1 LKRNMKPKRNT
12 KTPPPRLS
20 LLTAEMVEAELPAA
34 DTALP
39 AVGSELFAVGA
50 DVDLETLLAAWHTAT
65 VRLEKTHEMLCAEV
79 ARLTKELEQ
88 KNSELA
94 RKNRLADLGQMAS
107 HVAHEVRNNL
117 VPVSLYMSLL
127 RRRLS
132 DDSGSLDILAKV
144 EAGFAALDVTVN
156 DLLNFTAHRSP
167 QWQTFLVGDLVEEVC
182 ESLEPQLEA
191 QRIDL
196 DVDVPPNTLLTA
208 DREMVRRA
216 LLNLVL
222 NAIDVMPDGGALV
235 ITSYDGARGFEL
247 EVADSGPGLSEE
259 DEQRVFEP
267 FYTTKQ
273 NGTGLG
279 LAIVY
284 HVAEAHGGTVTAA
297 NCPEGGAAFTLKFP
311 PRKSMRAAA

>member
-1 LKRNMKPKRNT
+1 MNSKQ
-12 KTPPPRLS
+12 KTTTTPPRLS
-20 LLTAEMVEAELPAA
+20 LLTAEMVDADSAVIDTRPPTGDVELL
-34 DTALP
+34 TS
-39 AVGSELFAVGA
+39 GS

-65 VRLEKTHEMLCAEV
+65 VRLERTHETLCAEV

-222 NAIDVMPDGGALV
+222 NAIDVMPDGGDLV

-259 DEQRVFEP
+259 DESRVFEP